1 MNTTAGVS
9 EKPLNWTCGGFYRKP
24 ETTVSANNW
33 NSKSNRLKWPCLSL
47 CFLIAVPRTSA
58 TQCSSVPE
66 PRNGRRMGNNFAVGA
81 VVRFECSPGYVLEGS
96 SAIECLTVPSALA
109 QWNSSI
115 PSCIGGTWIPKER
128 KQTETLTGF
137 LPLLLFGLYFLP
149 LSLPI
154 FLSFSVEAFSVKLSL
169 LWHRCGLPAI
179 ACSNAARVS
188 HAAHRWQALLRVSK
202 THTHR
207 HTEIPTCTLLPTPRT
222 AAADAPTL
230 FPDVWMCRASWRD
243 NPVYFLLTFYTDPL
257 LTQFVSVLP
266 AVPCGGNLTHRTG
279 TILSPGFPEPYL
291 NGLNCVWKIT
301 VPEGSGIQVCIN
313 KGTSWFLFFF

>member
-1 MNTTAGVS
+1 
-9 EKPLNWTCGGFYRKP
+9 
-24 ETTVSANNW
+24 
-33 NSKSNRLKWPCLSL
+33 
-47 CFLIAVPRTSA
+47 
-58 TQCSSVPE
+58 
-66 PRNGRRMGNNFAVGA
+66 MGNNFAVGA

-202 THTHR
+202 THTHTDTRRYLHAHFYRR
-207 HTEIPTCTLLPTPRT
+207 HVQLQQMLPRC
-222 AAADAPTL
+222 
-230 FPDVWMCRASWRD
+230 FQMCECAE
-243 NPVYFLLTFYTDPL
+243 
-257 LTQFVSVLP
+257 Q
-266 AVPCGGNLTHRTG
+266 AGE
-279 TILSPGFPEPYL
+279 TILFIFSSHFTQTH
-291 NGLNCVWKIT
+291 C
-301 VPEGSGIQVCIN
+301 
-313 KGTSWFLFFF
+313 